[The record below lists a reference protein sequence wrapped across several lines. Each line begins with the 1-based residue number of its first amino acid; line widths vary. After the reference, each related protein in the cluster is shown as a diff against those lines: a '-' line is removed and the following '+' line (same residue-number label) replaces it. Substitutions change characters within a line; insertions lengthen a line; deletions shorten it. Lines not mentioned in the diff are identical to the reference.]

1 MGKEDLKKNMMIHMQ
16 TGVLAGGVS
25 LGTLAD
31 HPIQPWGAMLLGSVG
46 ATVCVIGIRY
56 VTPFMESKLN
66 VHDTCD
72 CMALHGIP
80 AFLSVFAS
88 CISFASQKATGPG
101 AEYNTLY
108 KDGICGKNIACIFVT
123 A

>member
-1 MGKEDLKKNMMIHMQ
+1 
-16 TGVLAGGVS
+16 
-25 LGTLAD
+25 
-31 HPIQPWGAMLLGSVG
+31 MLLGSVG
-46 ATVCVIGIRY
+46 AIVCVIGIRY

-101 AEYNTLY
+101 APYHALF
-108 KDGICGKNIACIFVT
+108 KDNICGKNIACIFVT
-123 A
+123 AALSASMGAITGCVMGMFSRDDHWYDSSAHFD